1 MKAND
6 KCVPPGSVFN
16 IMIFTILI
24 RNNIALQRTKITY
37 IYFDVK
43 MSPEFWINKTLR
55 GTLPNH
61 LID

>member
-6 KCVPPGSVFN
+6 KCVPPGSVFD

-24 RNNIALQRTKITY
+24 RKKIAVQGTKITY

-43 MSPEFWINKTLR
+43 MSSEFWINKTLR
-55 GTLPNH
+55 GTLPN
-61 LID
+61 